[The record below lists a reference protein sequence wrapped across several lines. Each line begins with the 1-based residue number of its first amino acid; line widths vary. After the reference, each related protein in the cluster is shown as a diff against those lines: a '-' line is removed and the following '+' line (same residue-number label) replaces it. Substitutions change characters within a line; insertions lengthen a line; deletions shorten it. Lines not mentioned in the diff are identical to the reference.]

1 MSFDISNLCNAILLS
16 DSYKNSHYGFSPKG
30 LTEIYSNGTPR
41 FAHYFNQKYPDFDNK
56 YVQFGHQYMIKM
68 IHSMYESFFKKNKAE
83 AIKEISDV
91 LGPYLNETD
100 YKRHEDLHDL
110 GYLPIEVRAL
120 PEGSIVN
127 IGIPSFTIYNTH
139 KEFSWITNYLE
150 TIISCELWK
159 PMTVA
164 TVARQFHKLSVNFS
178 NETCD
183 NDIHVNFQNHDFAF
197 RGHSSMLSS
206 AICGTA
212 FLTHSVGTDNIPG
225 VAFARSFYK
234 GEKSNILALSV
245 PASEHAVSTCNI
257 NLEDSSDLKRGE
269 DLFLK
274 KVLTEYYPSGLV
286 SYVADTYDYWGFLTE
301 IIPENK
307 KLILSREGKF
317 VVRPDSGDP
326 VHIVAGY
333 KICDITNNSSNLDD
347 AIVVFTEENDAGQY
361 EVLKYGDIYYKI
373 DFLDE
378 YNEDF
383 SVVEIPYYEAVG
395 SIEVLYSIFGGQINS
410 KGYKELDSHIGL
422 IYGDGINY
430 YRAKEIFQ
438 RLKDKGFASS
448 NIVYGIGSY
457 SLNLLS
463 RDDLGFAIKATHAIV
478 DGKNVPLFK
487 DPKTD
492 SSKKSAK
499 GYLKVV
505 KELDDYKLIDD
516 VTFEEST
523 SGELIPIYKNGLF
536 YNESSLDDI
545 RDRVGFKVTL

>member
-1 MSFDISNLCNAILLS
+1 MSFDISSLCNAILLS
-16 DSYKNSHYGFSPKG
+16 DSYKNTHYGFSPAG
-30 LTEIYSNGTPR
+30 LSEIYSNGTPR
-41 FAHYFNQKYPDFDNK
+41 FSHYFKQKYPDFDNK
-56 YVQFGHQYMIKM
+56 YVQFGHQYMISV
-68 IHSMYESFFKKNKAE
+68 IHSMYESFFQKDKCI

-110 GYLPIEVRAL
+110 GYLPIEIKSL

-127 IGIPSFTIYNTH
+127 IGIPSFTIRNTH
-139 KEFSWITNYLE
+139 EKFSWITNYLE

-164 TVARQFHKLSVNFS
+164 TVARQFHKLSVEFS
-178 NETCD
+178 NKTCD

-197 RGHSSMLSS
+197 RGHSSLLSS

-225 VAFARSFYK
+225 VAFARAFYK
-234 GEKSNILALSV
+234 GTESKILALSV

-257 NLEDSSDLKRGE
+257 NLEDSVDLKHGE

-274 KVLTEYYPSGLV
+274 KVLNEYYPTGLV

-301 IIPENK
+301 ILPNNK
-307 KLILSREGKF
+307 SLIMSREGKL
-317 VVRPDSGDP
+317 VIRPDSGDP

-333 KICDITNNSSNLDD
+333 RICDITKNSDILDD
-347 AIVVFTEENDAGQY
+347 AVVIFTENNVAEHY
-361 EVLKYGDIYYKI
+361 EVLLHNGVYHKI
-373 DFLDE
+373 NFLDE
-378 YNEDF
+378 FNEDF
-383 SVVEIPYYEAVG
+383 SLVPIEEHEATG
-395 SIEVLYSIFGGQINS
+395 SIEILYKIFGGSTNS

-430 YRAKEIFQ
+430 HRAKEIFS
-438 RLKDKGFASS
+438 RLEEKGYAS
-448 NIVYGIGSY
+448 NNVVYGIGSY

-463 RDDLGFAIKATHAIV
+463 RDDLGFAIKATHSVVNGNNI
-478 DGKNVPLFK
+478 PLCK

-499 GYLKVV
+499 GYLKIV
-505 KELDDYKLIDD
+505 KDNDEYTLIDN
-516 VTFEEST
+516 VSFNETL
-523 SGELIPIYKNGLF
+523 SGELELIYKDGKF
-536 YNESSLDDI
+536 YNEVSIDTI